1 MFCGDI
7 GGYYA
12 YKRGSDLVSLFNQYF
27 GYSDVYRSGFPSRWI
42 YVYDKLV
49 SFLNSGTFDRFL
61 TLILSKE
68 FIMSDTGCTVVEAAE
83 KVEEITT
90 ELNSILRTDL
100 YIITHKGNE
109 YHLIRENNDLVLIGS
124 GGFSNVYRQ
133 KSTRLIVKKLK
144 DDYLANAGIRSR
156 FKREFNITKSL
167 SDIHGIIRVFDFDEN
182 NCSYTMEEAETT
194 LEYFI
199 DNSTLNDETRIK
211 CIRQILQLFSEV
223 HKRDIIHRDI
233 SPNNI
238 FLLSGILKVADFGLG
253 KDLSILTSHQSYLTN
268 GFGQFYYCAPEQFM
282 LLKDG
287 DKRSDVFSLG
297 RLINFVMTTNPLNS
311 HHIFRNVTEKA
322 TSSNP
327 SFRQAD
333 ASVLLSYIEKSILY
347 HQQEENHERVLL
359 KIASESLDEEAE
371 NFLAE
376 LTNEQLCQMLVNGTS
391 GFQSILIEYMKQDD
405 NHAIDIIQGVEDQ
418 FRELCPRFEDN
429 DPIARFAYV
438 VLSEPAFPYV
448 VRELAAGILRYV
460 AVDVNRFYAQRLV
473 ETLLKSGLE
482 PLLEEILTS

>member
-238 FLLSGILKVADFGLG
+238 FLLSGILKLQ
-253 KDLSILTSHQSYLTN
+253 I
-268 GFGQFYYCAPEQFM
+268 
-282 LLKDG
+282 
-287 DKRSDVFSLG
+287 SDWV
-297 RLINFVMTTNPLNS
+297 
-311 HHIFRNVTEKA
+311 
-322 TSSNP
+322 
-327 SFRQAD
+327 
-333 ASVLLSYIEKSILY
+333 
-347 HQQEENHERVLL
+347 
-359 KIASESLDEEAE
+359 KI
-371 NFLAE
+371 
-376 LTNEQLCQMLVNGTS
+376 
-391 GFQSILIEYMKQDD
+391 
-405 NHAIDIIQGVEDQ
+405 
-418 FRELCPRFEDN
+418 
-429 DPIARFAYV
+429 
-438 VLSEPAFPYV
+438 
-448 VRELAAGILRYV
+448 
-460 AVDVNRFYAQRLV
+460 
-473 ETLLKSGLE
+473 
-482 PLLEEILTS
+482 